1 MDDIDLGKPILKC
14 GIQVFID
21 NGLGF
26 IYEHAPYIKLHAD
39 GIGRVILHLHARLL
53 VVILARKADI
63 VKAHIHLYDA

>member
-26 IYEHAPYIKLHAD
+26 IDEHAPYIKLHAN
-39 GIGRVILHLHARLL
+39 GIGRVILHLHASLP

-63 VKAHIHLYDA
+63 VKAVIKIEE